1 LFNLQ
6 IQKPSFITN
15 EFLCRQAGNR
25 RFCGDVSLKEQVKV
39 RNIAKVFAVTGLVIA
54 GLVLNGCSSG
64 ASEAKDQMVAATVNG
79 RNIMMQEVERAI
91 NQQTGGNPS
100 TLNQLQ
106 MAQARLQVLSNLIQ
120 REVLFQRAEREK
132 LLPTEQQIDGAI
144 ATQKQNSGMTAEDF
158 EKSLK
163 AQNISAETLR
173 EEARKDLAIA
183 ALQDKYAGKIDIN
196 DREVEEYYANNRQ
209 QFVKA
214 RGVAL
219 AMIMVDP
226 ADNSAEGI
234 ADDAKNETDAKLK
247 IDNIYQQLQG
257 KADFATV
264 ARAKS
269 EDINS
274 LRAGGDIGFA
284 QEQDLK
290 NNGFPPELVAS
301 LFGSMQVGDYT
312 QPVHFG
318 SGKWY
323 IFKLEEKRLANENLT
338 LESAGVR
345 QQITQGLTNQRKAIL
360 NAALLETAIN
370 DARIVNHL
378 ATNMLNNPGNLGL
391 RPAAAGSA
399 PTQAPTQAP
408 AAASPAA
415 SSPAATGSTSVKPA
429 SSPK

>member
-1 LFNLQ
+1 M
-6 IQKPSFITN
+6 
-15 EFLCRQAGNR
+15 
-25 RFCGDVSLKEQVKV
+25 
-39 RNIAKVFAVTGLVIA
+39 RNIAKVFAVTGLVVA

-64 ASEAKDQMVAATVNG
+64 TSEAKDQMVAATVNG
-79 RNIMMQEVERAI
+79 RNIMMQEVERSI
-91 NQQTGGNPS
+91 NQQTNGNPS

-106 MAQARLQVLSNLIQ
+106 MAQARLQVLSTLIQ
-120 REVLFQRAEREK
+120 REVMFQRADREK
-132 LLPTEQQIDGAI
+132 LLPTEAQIDGAI

-158 EKSLK
+158 EKTLK

-173 EEARKDLAIA
+173 EETRKSLAIA
-183 ALQDKYAGKIDIN
+183 SLQDKYSGQIVIN
-196 DREVEEYYANNRQ
+196 DREVEEYYTNNRQ

-234 ADDAKNETDAKLK
+234 NDDAKNDTDAKLK

-264 ARAKS
+264 ARARS

-284 QEQDLK
+284 TEDDLK
-290 NNGFPPELVAS
+290 SNNFPGELVAS

-312 QPVHFG
+312 QPTRF
-318 SGKWY
+318 SNGKWY
-323 IFKLEEKRLANENLT
+323 IFKLAEKRLANENLT

-360 NAALLETAIN
+360 NAALLETAMN

-378 ATNMLNNPGNLGL
+378 AANMLNNPSNLGL
-391 RPAAAGSA
+391 RPAAQGSA
-399 PTQAPTQAP
+399 PTQSPTQAP
-408 AAASPAA
+408 AA
-415 SSPAATGSTSVKPA
+415 SPAATSPSATSSPVTVKPA
-429 SSPK
+429 ASPK

>member
-1 LFNLQ
+1 
-6 IQKPSFITN
+6 
-15 EFLCRQAGNR
+15 
-25 RFCGDVSLKEQVKV
+25 V
-39 RNIAKVFAVTGLVIA
+39 RNIAKVFAVTGLVVA

-91 NQQTGGNPS
+91 NQQTNGNPS
-100 TLNQLQ
+100 SLNQLQ
-106 MAQARLQVLSNLIQ
+106 MAQARLQVLNNLIQ

-132 LLPTEQQIDGAI
+132 LLPTETQIDGAI
-144 ATQKQNSGMTAEDF
+144 ATQKQNSGMTTEDF

-173 EEARKDLAIA
+173 EEARKDLAIN
-183 ALQDKYAGKIDIN
+183 ALQDKYAGQIVIN
-196 DREVEEYYANNRQ
+196 DREVEEYYSNNRQ

-284 QEQDLK
+284 TEQDLR
-290 NNGFPPELVAS
+290 NNNFPAELVAN
-301 LFGSMQVGDYT
+301 LFGPMQVGDYT
-312 QPVHFG
+312 QPTRFG

-323 IFKLEEKRLANENLT
+323 IFKLAEKRLANENLT

-345 QQITQGLTNQRKAIL
+345 QQITQGLTNQRKQIL
-360 NAALLETAIN
+360 NAALLETAMN
-370 DARIVNHL
+370 EAKIVNHL

-391 RPAAAGSA
+391 RPAAQGSAPTPA
-399 PTQAPTQAP
+399 PTQAP
-408 AAASPAA
+408 AASPAA
-415 SSPAATGSTSVKPA
+415 SSPSATGSGSTSVKPA

>member
-1 LFNLQ
+1 M
-6 IQKPSFITN
+6 
-15 EFLCRQAGNR
+15 
-25 RFCGDVSLKEQVKV
+25 
-39 RNIAKVFAVTGLVIA
+39 RNIAKVFAVTGLVT
-54 GLVLNGCSSG
+54 GLLVLNGCSSG
-64 ASEAKDQMVAATVNG
+64 SSEAKDQMVAATVNG

-100 TLNQLQ
+100 SLNQLQ
-106 MAQARLQVLSNLIQ
+106 MAQARLQVLNNLIQ

-132 LLPTEQQIDGAI
+132 LLPTEAQIDGAI

-290 NNGFPPELVAS
+290 NNGFPPELISS

-312 QPVHFG
+312 QPVHFS
-318 SGKWY
+318 SGKWS

-360 NAALLETAIN
+360 NAALLETAMN
-370 DARIVNHL
+370 EARIVNHL

-408 AAASPAA
+408 SQAPAA
-415 SSPAATGSTSVKPA
+415 SGTTSVKPA